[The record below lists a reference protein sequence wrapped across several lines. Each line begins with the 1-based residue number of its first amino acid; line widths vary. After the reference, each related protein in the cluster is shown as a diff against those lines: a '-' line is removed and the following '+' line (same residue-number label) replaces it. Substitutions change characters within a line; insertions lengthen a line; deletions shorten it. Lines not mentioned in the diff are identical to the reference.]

1 MPSVPFRLQA
11 SSRASCSSGLLVQ
24 LIAFSPRPEGCAR
37 QRLTFSSA
45 ERRGTRFSA
54 GKCGRPRQ
62 WRARVLVGRRARELG
77 DLRVCRSF
85 GFLCNI
91 VFPICCPVGSV
102 AFGFFGEVF
111 EEFREWEFQTRTTA
125 STRRSVSVVR
135 FPSCFGLISAR
146 YVRAP
151 FPFLF
156 VAQA

>member
-1 MPSVPFRLQA
+1 MRNIAIFLDFAVSDIAIFLAFAALDIAIFHQRKGEERDFPQGNAEGRD
-11 SSRASCSSGLLVQ
+11 SG
-24 LIAFSPRPEGCAR
+24 AR
-37 QRLTFSSA
+37 ESWL
-45 ERRGTRFSA
+45 EDE
-54 GKCGRPRQ
+54 
-62 WRARVLVGRRARELG
+62 RARWMICVSVGRLDACATLCFPYV
-77 DLRVCRSF
+77 VCGQRS
-85 GFLCNI
+85 LW
-91 VFPICCPVGSV
+91 V
-102 AFGFFGEVF
+102 FGEVF